1 MNQAVTIDSAS
12 GVDWALT
19 GPDTL
24 AGRYLRRFW
33 QPIYHGCDLAPGRAV
48 PLRIMSQDYT
58 LYRGEGGTLHL
69 SQARCPHRGTQ
80 LSTGWVQGDA
90 IRCYYHGWKF
100 AEDGRCVEQ
109 PAEESAFCDKVR
121 IATWPVQEYL
131 GLVFAYLGDG
141 PTPPLPRYPTFER
154 FDGIVELDSY
164 LRHCNYFQNLENAL
178 DMSHVG
184 FVHGDNRNAFD
195 GIGLGRRLHAE
206 ESGWGVTYRFERPDG
221 QQRIQQFGMPNVFY
235 MTALPN
241 EEDVDWQESLFWWVP
256 IDDDAHVQFSLHR
269 VPLTGEAAT
278 RFKARREAR
287 RHEIER
293 AHQDV
298 CDAILAG
305 VESRHDVDPRRVDL
319 VRLQDDIAQ
328 VGQGVRA
335 DRRYERFGRGDIGVA
350 VTRRL
355 WLREL
360 KTMRDGGA
368 LKDWQWAPDIV
379 PRAWA
384 VSPGAVGSSTLGVA
398 GGGEPE
404 FIDIRPPVEIALQR
418 RALHG
423 QSRLPAALAVALQKR
438 QAAR

>member
-1 MNQAVTIDSAS
+1 MEHAVSSRGVSA
-12 GVDWALT
+12 AFLREFLART
-19 GPDTL
+19 NPDHT
-24 AGRYLRRFW
+24 
-33 QPIYHGCDLAPGRAV
+33 
-48 PLRIMSQDYT
+48 T
-58 LYRGEGGTLHL
+58 
-69 SQARCPHRGTQ
+69 
-80 LSTGWVQGDA
+80 
-90 IRCYYHGWKF
+90 
-100 AEDGRCVEQ
+100 
-109 PAEESAFCDKVR
+109 
-121 IATWPVQEYL
+121 
-131 GLVFAYLGDG
+131 
-141 PTPPLPRYPTFER
+141 
-154 FDGIVELDSY
+154 
-164 LRHCNYFQNLENAL
+164 
-178 DMSHVG
+178 
-184 FVHGDNRNAFD
+184 
-195 GIGLGRRLHAE
+195 
-206 ESGWGVTYRFERPDG
+206 
-221 QQRIQQFGMPNVFY
+221 
-235 MTALPN
+235 
-241 EEDVDWQESLFWWVP
+241 
-256 IDDDAHVQFSLHR
+256 
-269 VPLTGEAAT
+269 
-278 RFKARREAR
+278 
-287 RHEIER
+287 
-293 AHQDV
+293 QDV

-305 VESRHDVDPRRVDL
+305 VESRRDVDPRRVDL

-360 KTMRDGGA
+360 KAMRDGGA